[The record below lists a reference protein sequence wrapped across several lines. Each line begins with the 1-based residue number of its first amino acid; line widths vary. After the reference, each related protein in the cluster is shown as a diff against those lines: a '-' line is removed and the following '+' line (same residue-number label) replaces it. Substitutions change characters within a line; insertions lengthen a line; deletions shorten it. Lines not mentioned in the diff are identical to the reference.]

1 MAFNVCV
8 VIGARPNYI
17 KAWPIL
23 RQINVS
29 QDWKAH
35 LVHSGQHYDKNLA
48 TDLLRELDFP
58 SIDTQLTL
66 SGRTNASSRYS
77 SLHNN
82 FRDFFSNNSFDAVI
96 VFGDVNTT
104 VASTLAAK
112 STDQFV
118 VHVES
123 GLRSFDVTMPE
134 EINRIIVD
142 NWSDLL
148 ITTEE
153 SANQNLAAEGF
164 QESSVAF
171 CGNPMIET
179 LLRKSTLWRKETHAS
194 PYTLVTIHRAE
205 TIHSKEKLARVLEEL
220 RALSAYRNLLL
231 PLHPAT
237 KNQIIKFGLEKLLT
251 EDNIQVSTPQTYLNF
266 LNAMWNSDGIVT
278 DSGGVQEEAV
288 FMKKK
293 VVTLRPNTER
303 PSTIDTGYNT
313 LMPLEDFTVT
323 KCLEHFSGCGLMGEV
338 DLPLWDSNV
347 AHRILENLRERISK

>member
-1 MAFNVCV
+1 MFKVCV

-23 RQINVS
+23 KKILSSDR
-29 QDWKAH
+29 WKLH
-35 LVHSGQHYDKNLA
+35 LVHSGQHYDKNLSEN
-48 TDLLRELDFP
+48 LLNELQFP
-58 SIDTQLTL
+58 KINTQLSL
-66 SGRTNASSRYS
+66 ANKINASSRYS
-77 SLHNN
+77 ALHNN
-82 FRDFFSNNSFDAVI
+82 FKTFFRELRFDAVI

-104 VASTLAAK
+104 VAATLAAK
-112 STDQFV
+112 NEKQYV

-148 ITTEE
+148 VTTEA
-153 SANQNLAAEGF
+153 SANENLKSEGF
-164 QESSVAF
+164 DHSKIAY

-179 LLRKSTLWRKETHAS
+179 LIRNSHLWKKEKNVE
-194 PYTLVTIHRAE
+194 PYILSTIHRAE
-205 TIHSKEKLARVLEEL
+205 TIHSRQNLSEISMKLLE
-220 RALSAYRNLLL
+220 LSLERRIVL

-237 KNQIIKFGLEKLLT
+237 KSQLDKFNLKDLT
-251 EDNIQVSTPQTYLNF
+251 TAKNIEVVEPLTYLEF
-266 LNAMWNSDGIVT
+266 LNFMWNSDGILT

-303 PSTIDTGYNT
+303 PSTLDTGLNI
-313 LMPLEDFTVT
+313 LMPLKEFSVEA
-323 KCLEHFSGCGLMGEV
+323 CLNHFLNTEQKHYTI
-338 DLPLWDSNV
+338 PFWDENV
-347 AHRILENLRERISK
+347 AERILQNLENRIL